1 MPMIITKDKNYPLI
15 DVVDIEIVENEIP
28 TIKEVL
34 QKAATLDSESYELT
48 TLAEKIVETLE
59 DKEWAKEIYKRSL
72 EICKESADACIVA
85 ISIDNTL
92 EDKKFVFEVL
102 LKAYSMKKTNYDFC
116 ELLET
121 CQYAE
126 L

>member
-1 MPMIITKDKNYPLI
+1 MEDKKITILVVEDDEDWKDLI
-15 DVVDIEIVENEIP
+15 R
-28 TIKEVL
+28 
-34 QKAATLDSESYELT
+34 
-48 TLAEKIVETLE
+48 ETLE